1 MKAEIFTRPGCG
13 FCVMAKVLM
22 VKRNIAFTE
31 RDISNPDHYA
41 TMKARVP
48 NARTV
53 PQIFLDGRAIGGFE
67 DLARHLGA

>member
-13 FCVMAKVLM
+13 FCVMVLM

-31 RDISNPDHYA
+31 RDIAKPDHYA
-41 TMKARVP
+41 AMKARVP

-67 DLARHLGA
+67 DLARHLGV

>member
-22 VKRNIAFTE
+22 VKRNITFTE
-31 RDISNPDHYA
+31 RDITNPDHYA
-41 TMKARVP
+41 AMKARVP
-48 NARTV
+48 NAHTV

-67 DLARHLGA
+67 DLARHLGV

>member
-1 MKAEIFTRPGCG
+1 MKAEIFSRPGCG
-13 FCVMAKVLM
+13 YCVMAKVLM

-31 RDISNPDHYA
+31 RDISDPAHYA
-41 TMKARVP
+41 EMKSRVP